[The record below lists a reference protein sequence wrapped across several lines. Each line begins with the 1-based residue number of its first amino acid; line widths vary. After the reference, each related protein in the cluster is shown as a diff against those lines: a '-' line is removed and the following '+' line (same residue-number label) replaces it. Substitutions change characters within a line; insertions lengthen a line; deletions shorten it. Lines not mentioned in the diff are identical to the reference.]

1 MTVMT
6 ASERARE
13 LVTAALIYRAGGG
26 DPRDLLL
33 YGDLQRELIDEGD
46 PVAVKATVA
55 ALVQLLT
62 TAVLIWAA
70 GVDIDPLTLWAR
82 ISQELAATEGM

>member
-26 DPRDLLL
+26 DPYDLALC
-33 YGDLQRELIDEGD
+33 GDLQRELDEGD
-46 PVAVKATVA
+46 PVTVKATVA

-62 TAVLIWAA
+62 AAVQIWAA
-70 GVDIDPLTLWAR
+70 GVDIDPLVLWAR
-82 ISQELAATEGM
+82 ISQELAATECM

>member
-1 MTVMT
+1 MT
-6 ASERARE
+6 ASEQARE
-13 LVTAALIYRAGGG
+13 LVTAALIYRTGGG
-26 DPRDLLL
+26 DPCDLVL

-55 ALVQLLT
+55 ALVQLF
-62 TAVLIWAA
+62 TAAVQIWAA
-70 GVDIDPLTLWAR
+70 GVDIDPLVLWAR

>member
-1 MTVMT
+1 MT

-26 DPRDLLL
+26 DPCDLVL

-46 PVAVKATVA
+46 PVAVEATVA

-62 TAVLIWAA
+62 AAVLIWAA
-70 GVDIDPLTLWAR
+70 GVDIDPLVLWAR